1 MRKLFTPF
9 SSFYLIA
16 IFVVFS
22 CKNEGEVYI
31 NKNLNAENVEF
42 WLSDQSES
50 KIFSKQTTGVDTGR
64 VPEGTFENI
73 VIDTSQVYQSMDG
86 FGFALNGGSA
96 MHIFNMNYSS
106 RSALLNELF
115 GNNENSIRASYL
127 RVSIGSSDLDEY
139 PFSYNDLPDGQTDV
153 EMNDF
158 DLGYDKLYLLP
169 ILKEIIEISPN
180 IKIMASPWSPP
191 SWMKTNNSTIGGK
204 LLPEF
209 YDAYAL
215 YFVKYIQSMKDEGIK
230 IDAITIQ
237 NEPLHDGN
245 NPSMYMSSTE
255 QALFVKQSLGPTF
268 LQNQID
274 TKIIIYDHNA
284 DRIDYPISV
293 LNDLSARQYIDGSA
307 FHLYGGNIS
316 DLSVLKSAH
325 PDKNL
330 YFTEQW
336 VGAPGDLF
344 GDLRWHIRNLIIGAS
359 RNWCKTIIEWNL
371 ASDEN
376 QKPHTDGGCSS
387 CLGAV
392 TITDNS
398 VQRNTAYYVIA
409 HVSKFVTSGSVRVHS
424 SSTSGLPNVSF
435 LTNGD
440 KIVTVVLNDSD
451 DKINFNI
458 VLGGKYM
465 HSSLNVGAVAT
476 YIWEIKN

>member
-1 MRKLFTPF
+1 MRKLFTPL
-9 SSFYLIA
+9 SLYYLIV

-22 CKNEGEVYI
+22 CNNEGKVYI
-31 NKNLNAENVEF
+31 NKNLNGENVEF

-50 KIFSKQTTGVDTGR
+50 KIFSKQTTGVDTGS
-64 VPEGTFENI
+64 VAEGAFENI
-73 VIDTSQVYQSMDG
+73 IIDTSQVYQKMDG

-96 MHIFNMNYSS
+96 MHIFNMNRSS
-106 RSALLNELF
+106 RSALLEELF
-115 GNNENSIRASYL
+115 GDNENSIRASYL

-139 PFSYNDLPDGQTDV
+139 PFSYNDLPEGQTDV
-153 EMNDF
+153 EMNNF
-158 DLGYDKLYLLP
+158 DLGYDKLYLIP
-169 ILKEIIEISPN
+169 VLKEIIEISPN

-191 SWMKTNNSTIGGK
+191 SWMKTNNSTVGGK

-215 YFVKYIQSMKDEGIK
+215 YFVKYVQSMKNEGIK
-230 IDAITIQ
+230 ISAITIQ

-245 NPSMYMSSTE
+245 NPSMHMTSSE
-255 QALFVKQSLGPTF
+255 QALFIGQSLGPAF

-284 DRIDYPISV
+284 DNIEYPIFV
-293 LNDLSARQYIDGSA
+293 LNDLNARQYVDGSA
-307 FHLYGGNIS
+307 FHLYGGDIN
-316 DLSVLKSAH
+316 DLSELKNIH

-336 VGAPGDLF
+336 VGAPGDLY

-387 CLGAV
+387 CLGAI
-392 TITDNS
+392 TISNNG

-409 HVSKFVTSGSVRVHS
+409 HASKFVSPGSIRLHS
-424 SSTSGLPNVSF
+424 SISSILPNVSF
-435 LTNGD
+435 LTPEN
-440 KIVTVVLNDSD
+440 KIAIIILNDSNSKIRFNIILD
-451 DKINFNI
+451 DKDIN
-458 VLGGKYM
+458 
-465 HSSLNVGAVAT
+465 SSLNAGAVGT
-476 YIWEIKN
+476 FILDVKN

>member
-1 MRKLFTPF
+1 MRKFFPLPST
-9 SSFYLIA
+9 FYLMGV
-16 IFVVFS
+16 FLVFS

-31 NKNLNAENVEF
+31 NKTLNAESVGF
-42 WLSDQSES
+42 WLSEQSES
-50 KIFSKQTTGVDTGR
+50 KIFSKQAAGVDTGR
-64 VPEGTFENI
+64 VAEGAFKNI
-73 VIDTSQVYQSMDG
+73 IIDTSQVFQKMDG

-96 MHIFNMNYSS
+96 MHIFNMNHSS

-115 GNNENSIRASYL
+115 GNDENSIKASYL

-153 EMNDF
+153 EMNHF
-158 DLGYDKLYLLP
+158 DLGYDKLYLIP
-169 ILKEIIEISPN
+169 VLKEIIEISPE

-191 SWMKTNNSTIGGK
+191 AWMKTNKSTIGGS
-204 LLPEF
+204 LLPEY

-215 YFVKYIQSMKDEGIK
+215 YFVKYIQSMLDEGIE
-230 IDAITIQ
+230 IDAITVQ

-245 NPSMYMSSTE
+245 NPSMHMSSSE
-255 QALFVKQSLGPTF
+255 QALFISQSLGPTF

-293 LNDLSARQYIDGSA
+293 LNDLSARQYIEGSA
-307 FHLYGGNIS
+307 FHLYGGDIN
-316 DLSVLKSAH
+316 DLSALKNAH

-336 VGAPGDLF
+336 VGAPGDLY

-398 VQRNTAYYVIA
+398 VKRNTAYYVIA
-409 HVSKFVTSGSVRVHS
+409 HASKFVTPGSVRVYS
-424 SSTSGLPNVSF
+424 SSTSSLPNVSF
-435 LTNGD
+435 FTPGN
-440 KIVTVVLNDSD
+440 KIVTVVLNNSN

-458 VLGGKYM
+458 LLEQKSM
-465 HSSLNVGAVAT
+465 HTSLKAGAVGT
-476 YIWEIKN
+476 YIWDIKS

>member
-1 MRKLFTPF
+1 MIKNP
-9 SSFYLIA
+9 
-16 IFVVFS
+16 IFWLAFHITSIFLVFS

-31 NKNLNAENVEF
+31 NKNLNVENVGF

-64 VPEGTFENI
+64 VQEGTFENI
-73 VIDTSQVYQSMDG
+73 IIDTNQVYQEMDG

-96 MHIFNMNYSS
+96 MHLFNMDQSS

-127 RVSIGSSDLDEY
+127 RVSIGASDLDEY
-139 PFSYNDLPDGQTDV
+139 PFSYNDLPDGEIDIGMV
-153 EMNDF
+153 NF
-158 DLGYDKLYLLP
+158 DLGYDKLYLIP

-180 IKIMASPWSPP
+180 IRIMGSPWSPP
-191 SWMKTNNSTIGGK
+191 VWMKTNKNTIGGS
-204 LLPEF
+204 LLPEY

-215 YFVKYIQSMKDEGIK
+215 YFVKYIQAMKNEGI
-230 IDAITIQ
+230 IISAITIQ

-245 NPSMYMSSTE
+245 NPSMHMASSE
-255 QALFVKQSLGPTF
+255 QASFISQSLGPAF

-284 DRIDYPISV
+284 DNIEYPISV
-293 LNDLSARQYIDGSA
+293 LNNSNARQYVDGSA

-316 DLSVLKSAH
+316 DLSALKSAH

-336 VGAPGDLF
+336 VGAPGDLY

-359 RNWCKTIIEWNL
+359 RNWCKTVIEWNL

-376 QKPHTDGGCSS
+376 QKPHTEGGCSS

-392 TITDNS
+392 TIENNN
-398 VQRNTAYYVIA
+398 VLRNTAYYVIA
-409 HVSKFVTSGSVRVHS
+409 HASKFVTPGSARVYS
-424 SSTSGLPNVSF
+424 SSTSSLPNVSF
-435 LTNGD
+435 LTPED

-458 VLGGKYM
+458 MQEDKYM
-465 HSSLNVGAVAT
+465 HSSLNAGAVGT
-476 YIWEIKN
+476 YIWEIEN

>member
-1 MRKLFTPF
+1 MRKLFTSL

-22 CKNEGEVYI
+22 CKNEGEVHI

-42 WLSDQSES
+42 WLSDQSVS

-64 VPEGTFENI
+64 VYQSVYKNI
-73 VIDTSQVYQSMDG
+73 IIDTSQVYQEMDG

-96 MHIFNMNYSS
+96 MHIFNMDHSS

-115 GNNENSIRASYL
+115 GSDENSIKASYL

-139 PFSYNDLPDGQTDV
+139 PFSYNDLPDGQTDI
-153 EMNDF
+153 EMNNF
-158 DLGYDKLYLLP
+158 DLGYDKLYLIP
-169 ILKEIIEISPN
+169 VLKEIIEISPD

-191 SWMKTNNSTIGGK
+191 AWMKTNKSTVGGS
-204 LLPEF
+204 LLLEY

-215 YFVKYIQSMKDEGIK
+215 YFVKYIQSMHDEGIE

-245 NPSMYMSSTE
+245 NPSMHMSSSE
-255 QALFVKQSLGPTF
+255 QALFISQSLGPLF
-268 LQNQID
+268 LQNQIE

-293 LNDLSARQYIDGSA
+293 LNDFSARQYIEGSA
-307 FHLYGGNIS
+307 FHLYGGDIN
-316 DLSVLKSAH
+316 DLSLLKSLH

-336 VGAPGDLF
+336 VGAPGDLY

-359 RNWCKTIIEWNL
+359 RNWCKTVIEWNL
-371 ASDEN
+371 ASDDK
-376 QKPHTDGGCSS
+376 QKPHTEGGCSS

-392 TITDNS
+392 TIKNNN
-398 VQRNTAYYVIA
+398 VLRNTAYYVIA
-409 HVSKFVTSGSVRVHS
+409 HASKFIPPGSVRVYS
-424 SSTSGLPNVSF
+424 SSTSSLPNVAF
-435 LTNGD
+435 ITPED
-440 KIVTVVLNDSD
+440 KIVTVVLNDSN
-451 DKINFNI
+451 DKVIFNI
-458 VLGGKYM
+458 TLENNYM
-465 HSSLNVGAVAT
+465 HSTLNAGAIGT
-476 YIWEIKN
+476 YIWKIKS